1 MSAPRWYAP
10 NTVAAAPPI
19 VAPVEVAPIADTPVD
34 DTQVGP
40 EPVTQ
45 PNNLKAIL
53 WMIGASVAFTA
64 LVVSV
69 RELSSSLPTAEVLFF
84 RAAFSVSLLLPWAFR
99 AGWHGVLSKR
109 PLAHT
114 GRCLSTFTAMM
125 LWFHAVGLTTL
136 ADSVAIQSTYPLFTI
151 LLAMLL
157 LGERPGWFRWA
168 ATMVGFAG
176 MLIIVRPGFIEIGP
190 ATLMLLGASVFYAIS
205 NTFVKYM
212 SDTEPA
218 NRMVFIQNASLALL
232 SVVPAVYYWVTPSMA
247 NIPWIVLLVISG
259 LAAHMCIT
267 RALAAG
273 EASVVMPFDYLRL
286 PFAAVLGFLLYLEVP
301 DAPTIIGGIVIFIA
315 VSAIATTERK
325 GRK

>member
-1 MSAPRWYAP
+1 MSVPRWYAP
-10 NTVAAAPPI
+10 NTAAIAPIIEAPVEAPPI
-19 VAPVEVAPIADTPVD
+19 ADAPVK
-34 DTQVGP
+34 P

-69 RELSSSLPTAEVLFF
+69 RELSSSLPTAEILFF

-151 LLAMLL
+151 LLAMLV
-157 LGERPGWFRWA
+157 LGERPGWFRWV
-168 ATMVGFAG
+168 ATMVGFGG

-232 SVVPAVYYWVTPSMA
+232 SVVPAIYYWVTPSMA
-247 NIPWIVLLVISG
+247 NLPWIVLLVISG

>member
-1 MSAPRWYAP
+1 MNAP
-10 NTVAAAPPI
+10 NTTSAAPSIKAPPI
-19 VAPVEVAPIADTPVD
+19 AEEPSKP
-34 DTQVGP
+34 G
-40 EPVTQ
+40 PVTK

-64 LVVSV
+64 LVISV
-69 RELSSSLPTAEVLFF
+69 RELSTSLPTAEILFF
-84 RAAFSVSLLLPWAFR
+84 RSAFSVSLLLPWAFR
-99 AGWHGVLSKR
+99 AGWHGVLSER

-151 LLAMLL
+151 LLAMLV

-232 SVVPAVYYWVTPSMA
+232 SVVPAVHY
-247 NIPWIVLLVISG
+247 
-259 LAAHMCIT
+259 
-267 RALAAG
+267 
-273 EASVVMPFDYLRL
+273 
-286 PFAAVLGFLLYLEVP
+286 
-301 DAPTIIGGIVIFIA
+301 
-315 VSAIATTERK
+315 
-325 GRK
+325 